1 MRFCVVRCCNRT
13 QSMVQNPKHTHIQTT
28 LHGGL
33 TVDHYMAYIPI
44 YKICLKSTQN
54 DVICIEIPWTVM
66 PLWHFIM
73 QRVWLFILQRVWN
86 GSDTP
91 SQNEDLILDDKSSR
105 ANLNTHVLYERTD
118 LNALKFIVIQISH
131 HCHSLSF
138 LPKRDEI
145 RACASFIRIFSFDP
159 TIKSRT

>member
-54 DVICIEIPWTVM
+54 DVICIEIPSTVM

-86 GSDTP
+86 WFSDTP
-91 SQNEDLILDDKSSR
+91 LQNEDLILDDKSSR
-105 ANLNTHVLYERTD
+105 ANLVQ
-118 LNALKFIVIQISH
+118 F
-131 HCHSLSF
+131 SLSSLQF
-138 LPKRDEI
+138 LDFLWIIADIMCCKIKLRKRG
-145 RACASFIRIFSFDP
+145 
-159 TIKSRT
+159 